1 MKFVV
6 LKIKK
11 HSATISLNAMCVL
24 VFLKVELLKGMIFV
38 ENESLK
44 KKVLCSVLAASVF
57 GVMYA
62 GDVQAASL
70 NGKPIKDGIVTN
82 DTVHENGSSKFVIG
96 QGNVSIQTNASVG
109 IILDKIQ
116 KGESLNSIL
125 GPVGP
130 ETGDK
135 FYTHAPITGVVGGEG
150 QLDKNIVGIV
160 NKVDGVL
167 DKPIIGNIVSGAIS
181 PGMLEKMHKISN
193 IDTIIKAGF
202 TESDAVIEGSTR
214 VEIGG
219 SDSDDNITSPV
230 VLGAVGGDLSVSM
243 GLNGSITLVGKY
255 AEQDPLSVNRTG
267 NVDVVLKSGNVFGGV
282 GGSAAIAVGN
292 ANIKDE
298 KGLLKFD
305 LKTDGNAKTTL
316 NGDVTVKQ
324 REGANSAAWATGGG
338 SIAVGGKAES
348 VVNGNTNL
356 IIDSKVDSSKL
367 EGITVGAAGG
377 GLSVSTLGGKS
388 DSTVSGTS
396 NVSVNDGL
404 AFGLAGGGVAASV
417 DATFIGGKI
426 KGHEIGN
433 NDGTSDIDFIKD
445 LGLGTAGTIEF
456 KEAYNGGTATATT
469 GDTKIDLNG
478 TTTAFGVVVG
488 GVAGSVHTYNVRT
501 EGGAIPDG
509 MSVGDVIG
517 SSVSN
522 AKTGKTTINVNV
534 SKADGSK
541 LTPEEKSELINAI
554 KKLPRIMNK
563 DTNIITALQ
572 EATKGMAG
580 KGAVI
585 AVTGGGLAVSYTD
598 LNQGKVGED
607 VGAKATVENAGTE
620 LKLNSGYVVG
630 AFGGGVAVA
639 NRESDAAANTTDTI
653 TINVNGAEVVG
664 LFANGGAAHRQA
676 TKEGGSANVSAT
688 DTVVNVN
695 YGSVDGLF
703 GGGLAVRN
711 GDYKDNTAKVVTSGT
726 STINIKGNVNKLGY
740 EHMGGIFDKVGFGTE
755 FNAVKDLAKDAAVV
769 AGGVAAGKGSHV
781 EVNGSVINIKQGA
794 EIDGDVVAGGIAAD
808 GGTSLVKDC
817 VINLNGGTVVGQLNG
832 QGLGDGATVEKSI
845 LNVTGNNTLAALADK
860 SKISGFNEVNF
871 AADSVTTITGLKAGN
886 TVALIDGNGNKITV
900 NEGAKL
906 DISKLDKVNDKS
918 YFIAGNYS
926 EESRLWNDDE
936 LAYDRTEGFAKV
948 EETQDGKYNVTYK
961 ELGKLT
967 EEENNKAAA
976 SMEESLGQ
984 FGGQVRGIIDGII
997 RNGQNTNDGADKFF
1011 KDLTSGI
1018 GDATADLRTGMLFGE
1033 AAGVTSNSV
1042 SMATDFAD
1050 NAALR
1055 LSFTQD
1061 KVNGEDKVAEEGGVW
1076 AKYIHNKHEVNGAS
1090 SSMGGLSSS
1099 NDYDGVMVGAEL
1111 AKKGDYQYGIAFAY
1125 GDGDGSGMGVENDF
1139 DTWGVNLYSNL
1150 KKDDVNIIADLGYSK
1165 SSYELT
1171 GKVEKGTLTADRDV
1185 NILTAG
1191 VRAEKLYV
1199 NGDTQVVPY
1208 VGLRYF
1214 NIDGDSYTTNYNGK
1228 AAFQNEA
1235 DSQNVWTLPVGVS
1248 LRNETVTKS
1257 GWRVTPKVDLA
1268 YIFAFGDTDNSVTV
1282 NTGSGV
1288 STLSYDVMDRS
1299 SWLASAA
1306 LEAGKGDWT
1315 YGVGYSYQKGSDV
1328 ENNKWFVNVNY
1339 SF

>member
-1 MKFVV
+1 MK
-6 LKIKK
+6 
-11 HSATISLNAMCVL
+11 
-24 VFLKVELLKGMIFV
+24 
-38 ENESLK
+38 NESLK

-82 DTVHENGSSKFVIG
+82 NTAWDNGSTKFVIG

-116 KGESLNSIL
+116 KGEDINSIL

-130 ETGDK
+130 ETEPER
-135 FYTHAPITGVVGGEG
+135 YTHVPITGVVGGEG
-150 QLDKNIVGIV
+150 MIDKGALNVLGKMSSFGGMIGIGEYKDEINKLKNISTIKDAAPIV
-160 NKVDGVL
+160 QDVKVD
-167 DKPIIGNIVSGAIS
+167 
-181 PGMLEKMHKISN
+181 
-193 IDTIIKAGF
+193 
-202 TESDAVIEGSTR
+202 
-214 VEIGG
+214 IGG
-219 SDSDDNITSPV
+219 NGTEPV
-230 VLGAVGGDLSVSM
+230 VMGVVGGDMAFGTNANGYFKALLNMPVS
-243 GLNGSITLVGKY
+243 SEDITL
-255 AEQDPLSVNRTG
+255 NRTG
-267 NVDVVLKSGNVFGGV
+267 NVEINIYSGNVFGGV
-282 GGSAAIAVGN
+282 GGSAAVGIG
-292 ANIKDE
+292 NIHAKDDN
-298 KGLLKFD
+298 GSLTFD
-305 LKTDGNAKTTL
+305 IKTNGNTKTVL
-316 NGDVTVKQ
+316 NGDVTVKPLA
-324 REGANSAAWATGGG
+324 GSNLAAWATGGG

-356 IIDSKVDSSKL
+356 IIDSEVDSSKL

-388 DSTVSGTS
+388 DSKVSGTS

-478 TTTAFGVVVG
+478 TTTAFGVVGG

-509 MSVGDVIG
+509 MKVGDVLG

-534 SKADGSK
+534 SKADGTQ
-541 LTPEEKSELINAI
+541 LTPDEKLELINAI
-554 KKLPRIMNK
+554 KKLPDLMKK

-572 EATKGMAG
+572 EATKGMAD

-607 VGAKATVENAGTE
+607 VGAKATVENAGAE
-620 LKLNSGYVVG
+620 LNLNSGYVVG

-639 NRESDAAANTTDTI
+639 NRESDAAAKTTDTI
-653 TINVNGAEVVG
+653 TINVNGAEVIG

-688 DTVVNVN
+688 DTIVNVN

-711 GDYKDNTAKVVTSGT
+711 GEYEQETAKVVTSGT
-726 STINIKGNVNKLGY
+726 STINIYSEVNKLGY
-740 EHMGGIFDKVGFGTE
+740 EHMGGIFEKVGFGTE

-769 AGGVAAGKGSHV
+769 AGGVAAGKGSHA
-781 EVNGSVINIKQGA
+781 EVNESVINIEQGA

-808 GGTSLVKDC
+808 GGTSLVKDS
-817 VINLNGGTVVGQLNG
+817 VVNLNGGTVAGQLNG
-832 QGLGDGATVEKSI
+832 QGLGDGATVEKST
-845 LNVTGNNTLAALADK
+845 LNVTGNNTLAALDGK
-860 SKISGFNEVNF
+860 SKISGFDEVNF

-967 EEENNKAAA
+967 EEEKNKAAA
-976 SMEESLGQ
+976 SMEDSLGQ

-997 RNGQNTNDGADKFF
+997 RNGDNVNEGAKDFF
-1011 KDLTSGI
+1011 GDLTSGT

-1033 AAGVTSNSV
+1033 AAGVTSNSI

-1061 KVNGEDKVAEEGGVW
+1061 KVTGENKVAEEGGVW

-1090 SSMGGLSSS
+1090 SSMGSLSSS

-1165 SSYELT
+1165 TSNELT
-1171 GKVEKGTLTADRDV
+1171 GKAAGGTLTADRDV

-1282 NTGSGV
+1282 NAGSGV
-1288 STLSYDVMDRS
+1288 STMSYDVMDS
-1299 SWLASAA
+1299 SCWLASAA

>member
-1 MKFVV
+1 MYI
-6 LKIKK
+6 LKQKK
-11 HSATISLNAMCVL
+11 SNDIIFSNAMCVL

-38 ENESLK
+38 KNESLK

-109 IILDKIQ
+109 VILDKIQ
-116 KGESLNSIL
+116 KGEDISSIL

-130 ETGDK
+130 ETGDE

-150 QLDKNIVGIV
+150 MIDKGALNVLGKMSSYGGTIGIGEYIDEINKLKNISTIKDVAPIEQDIKV
-160 NKVDGVL
+160 N
-167 DKPIIGNIVSGAIS
+167 
-181 PGMLEKMHKISN
+181 
-193 IDTIIKAGF
+193 
-202 TESDAVIEGSTR
+202 
-214 VEIGG
+214 IGG
-219 SDSDDNITSPV
+219 KGTEPV
-230 VLGAVGGDLSVSM
+230 VMGVVGGDMALGTNANGYFKAIFNMPVS
-243 GLNGSITLVGKY
+243 SEDITL
-255 AEQDPLSVNRTG
+255 SRTG
-267 NVDVVLKSGNVFGGV
+267 NVEINIYSGNVFGGV
-282 GGSAAIAVGN
+282 GGSAAVGVGN
-292 ANIKDE
+292 IHAKDDNGNLTFDIKTN
-298 KGLLKFD
+298 GNT
-305 LKTDGNAKTTL
+305 KTVL
-316 NGDVTVKQ
+316 NGDVTVKPLA
-324 REGANSAAWATGGG
+324 GSNLAAWATGGG
-338 SIAVGGKAES
+338 SIAVGGQAES
-348 VVNGNTNL
+348 VVNGNNNL
-356 IIDSKVDSSKL
+356 IINSKVDSSKL
-367 EGITVGAAGG
+367 EGITAGAAGG

-404 AFGLAGGGVAASV
+404 AFGLAGGGVAASL

-445 LGLGTAGTIEF
+445 LELGTAGTIEF

-478 TTTAFGVVVG
+478 TTTAFGVVGG

-554 KKLPRIMNK
+554 KKLPSIMNK

-585 AVTGGGLAVSYTD
+585 AVTGGGMAVSYTD

-607 VGAKATVENAGTE
+607 VGAKATVENAGAE
-620 LKLNSGYVVG
+620 LNLNRGYVVG

-639 NRESDAAANTTDTI
+639 NRESDAAAKTTDTI

-688 DTVVNVN
+688 DTIVNVN

-711 GDYKDNTAKVVTSGT
+711 GEYEQETAKVVTSGT
-726 STINIKGNVNKLGY
+726 STINIYSEVNKLGY
-740 EHMGGIFDKVGFGTE
+740 EHMGGIFEKVGFGTE

-769 AGGVAAGKGSHV
+769 AGGVAAGKGSHA
-781 EVNGSVINIKQGA
+781 EVNESVINIEQGA

-808 GGTSLVKDC
+808 GGTSLVKDS
-817 VINLNGGTVVGQLNG
+817 VINLNGGTVAGQLNG
-832 QGLGDGATVEKSI
+832 QGLGNGATVEKST
-845 LNVTGNNTLAALADK
+845 LNVTGNNILAALENGG
-860 SKISGFNEVNF
+860 SKIVGFTNANF
-871 AADSVTTITGLKAGN
+871 AADSVTIITGLTAGSD
-886 TVALIDGNGNKITV
+886 TAFIDAKGGKINV
-900 NEGAKL
+900 DQGAKL
-906 DISKLDKVNDKS
+906 DISKLDKDNDKS
-918 YFIAGNYS
+918 YFIADNYA
-926 EESRLWNDDE
+926 EGSRLWNDAE

-948 EETQDGKYNVTYK
+948 DGENGDYKVTYK
-961 ELGKLT
+961 DL
-967 EEENNKAAA
+967 
-976 SMEESLGQ
+976 ESLTDEEQDYAINIFMDSLGEY
-984 FGGQVRGIIDGII
+984 GDQVQGIVEGFY
-997 RNGQNTNDGADKFF
+997 TNKGNVNEGAKDFF
-1011 KDLTSGI
+1011 DDFTSGA
-1018 GDATADLRTGMLFGE
+1018 GDEADLRTGMLFGE
-1033 AAGVTSNSV
+1033 AAGVTSNSI

-1061 KVNGEDKVAEEGGVW
+1061 KVTGEDKVAEEGGIW
-1076 AKYIHNKHEVNGAS
+1076 AKYIHNKHEVNGADS
-1090 SSMGGLSSS
+1090 NMGGLSSS

-1165 SSYELT
+1165 TSNELT
-1171 GKVEKGTLTADRDV
+1171 GKVFDGDGTLTADRDV

-1208 VGLRYF
+1208 IGLRYF
-1214 NIDGDSYTTNYNGK
+1214 NIDGDSYTSYYNGK
-1228 AAFQNEA
+1228 VAFQNEA

-1268 YIFAFGDTDNSVTV
+1268 YIFAFGDTDNSVNV
-1282 NTGSGV
+1282 SSGKGV
-1288 STLSYDVMDRS
+1288 STMSYDVMDSS

-1306 LEAGKGDWT
+1306 LEAGKGDWS